1 MEFRERLKALRKEI
15 GMTQIELGEKLN
27 YGSTAIANYEA
38 GRNQPSI
45 PDLMKIASIFNVS
58 MDYLLCVSD
67 IRHPYEVSE
76 ETVAMHKFH
85 QYYTQLNEESKKEL
99 FTYMRYL
106 VYKQGDTPVKDKAY
120 GEQEV
125 KPILLKAAQK
135 SEEYK

>member
-45 PDLMKIASIFNVS
+45 PDLMKIASIFDVS

-106 VYKQGDTPVKDKAY
+106 VYKQGDTPEKDKAY
-120 GEQEV
+120 GEQKV
-125 KPILLKAAQK
+125 KPILLKASQK

>member
-45 PDLMKIASIFNVS
+45 PDLMKIASIFDVS

-67 IRHPYEVSE
+67 IRRPYEVSE

-99 FTYMRYL
+99 LTYMRYL
-106 VYKQGDTPVKDKAY
+106 VYKQEDAPVKDKAY

-125 KPILLKAAQK
+125 KPILLKASQK
-135 SEEYK
+135 SEDYK

>member
-45 PDLMKIASIFNVS
+45 PDLMKIASIFDVS

-125 KPILLKAAQK
+125 KPLLLKAAQK

>member
-15 GMTQIELGEKLN
+15 GLTQIELGEKLN

-45 PDLMKIASIFNVS
+45 PDLMKIASIFDVS

-85 QYYTQLNEESKKEL
+85 QYYTLLNVESKKEL

-106 VYKQGDTPVKDKAY
+106 VYKQGDTPAKDKAY

>member
-45 PDLMKIASIFNVS
+45 PDLMKIASIFDVS

-85 QYYTQLNEESKKEL
+85 QYYTQLNEESRKEL

>member
-45 PDLMKIASIFNVS
+45 PDLMKIASIFDVS

-67 IRHPYEVSE
+67 IRHPYKVSQ
-76 ETVAMHKFH
+76 ETADFHRFH
-85 QYYTQLNEESKKEL
+85 QHYTQLNENSKEEL
-99 FTYMRYL
+99 LSYMRYL
-106 VYKQGDTPVKDKAY
+106 AYKQNNTPVKDKAY
-120 GEQEV
+120 GEQEI
-125 KPILLKAAQK
+125 KPVLLKASQK

>member
-45 PDLMKIASIFNVS
+45 PDLMKIASIFDVS

-120 GEQEV
+120 CEQEV

>member
-45 PDLMKIASIFNVS
+45 PDLMKIASIFDVS

-67 IRHPYEVSE
+67 IRHPYAVSE

-106 VYKQGDTPVKDKAY
+106 VYKQEDTPVKDKAY

-125 KPILLKAAQK
+125 KPILLKASQK

>member
-45 PDLMKIASIFNVS
+45 PDLMKIASIFDVS

-106 VYKQGDTPVKDKAY
+106 VYKQGDTPVSLP
-120 GEQEV
+120 GN
-125 KPILLKAAQK
+125 LLNP
-135 SEEYK
+135 ECT

>member
-45 PDLMKIASIFNVS
+45 PDLMKIASIFDVS

-76 ETVAMHKFH
+76 ETIALHKFH

>member
-45 PDLMKIASIFNVS
+45 PDLMKIASIFDVS

-85 QYYTQLNEESKKEL
+85 QYYTQLNEESKKDL

-106 VYKQGDTPVKDKAY
+106 VYKQGDTPEKDKAY

-125 KPILLKAAQK
+125 KPILLKASQK

>member
-45 PDLMKIASIFNVS
+45 PDLMKIASIFDVS

-67 IRHPYEVSE
+67 IRRPYEVSE
-76 ETVAMHKFH
+76 ETMALHKFH

>member
-45 PDLMKIASIFNVS
+45 PDLMKIASIFDVS

-106 VYKQGDTPVKDKAY
+106 VYKQGDTPVKDKTY

>member
-45 PDLMKIASIFNVS
+45 PDLMKIASIFDVS

-106 VYKQGDTPVKDKAY
+106 VYRQGDTPVKDKAY

-125 KPILLKAAQK
+125 KPILLKASQK

>member
-45 PDLMKIASIFNVS
+45 PDLMKIASIFDVS

-67 IRHPYEVSE
+67 IRHPYAVSQ
-76 ETVAMHKFH
+76 ETLALNKFY
-85 QYYTQLNEESKKEL
+85 QYYTQLNEESKDEL
-99 FTYMRYL
+99 LTYMRYL
-106 VYKQGDTPVKDKAY
+106 VFKQGDAPAKDKTY
-120 GEQEV
+120 GEQDV
-125 KPILLKAAQK
+125 KPVLLKASQK
-135 SEEYK
+135 PEEYK

>member
-45 PDLMKIASIFNVS
+45 PDLMKIASIFDVS

-106 VYKQGDTPVKDKAY
+106 VYKQGDTPEKDKTY

>member
-45 PDLMKIASIFNVS
+45 PDLMKIASIFDVS

-99 FTYMRYL
+99 LTYMRYL
-106 VYKQGDTPVKDKAY
+106 VYKQEDAPVKDKAY

-125 KPILLKAAQK
+125 KPILLKASQK

>member
-45 PDLMKIASIFNVS
+45 PDLMKIASIFDVS

-67 IRHPYEVSE
+67 IRRPYEVSE

-99 FTYMRYL
+99 LTYMRYL
-106 VYKQGDTPVKDKAY
+106 VFKQGDAPVKDKAY

-125 KPILLKAAQK
+125 KPILLKASQK

>member
-45 PDLMKIASIFNVS
+45 PDLMKIASIFDVS

-106 VYKQGDTPVKDKAY
+106 VYKQEDTPVKDKAY

-125 KPILLKAAQK
+125 KPILLKASQK

>member
-45 PDLMKIASIFNVS
+45 PDLMKIASIFDVS

-106 VYKQGDTPVKDKAY
+106 VYKQGDTPTKDKAY

>member
-45 PDLMKIASIFNVS
+45 PDLMKIASIFDVS

-106 VYKQGDTPVKDKAY
+106 VYKHGDTPEKDKAY

-125 KPILLKAAQK
+125 KPILLKASQK

>member
-45 PDLMKIASIFNVS
+45 PDLMKIASIFDVS

-67 IRHPYEVSE
+67 IRRPYEVSE
-76 ETVAMHKFH
+76 ETMALHKFH

-99 FTYMRYL
+99 LTYMRYL
-106 VYKQGDTPVKDKAY
+106 VYKQKDAPVKDKAY

-125 KPILLKAAQK
+125 KPILLKASQK

>member
-45 PDLMKIASIFNVS
+45 PDLMKIASIFDVS

-76 ETVAMHKFH
+76 ETVAMHKFR

>member
-45 PDLMKIASIFNVS
+45 PDLMKIASIFDVS

-106 VYKQGDTPVKDKAY
+106 VYKQGDTPEKDKAY

-125 KPILLKAAQK
+125 KPILLKASQK

>member
-45 PDLMKIASIFNVS
+45 PDLMKIASIFDVS

-135 SEEYK
+135 AEEYK

>member
-45 PDLMKIASIFNVS
+45 PDLMKIASIFDVS

-85 QYYTQLNEESKKEL
+85 QYYTQLNEESKKDL

-106 VYKQGDTPVKDKAY
+106 VYKQGDTPEKDKAY

>member
-45 PDLMKIASIFNVS
+45 PDLMKIASIFDVS

-125 KPILLKAAQK
+125 KPILLKASQK

>member
-45 PDLMKIASIFNVS
+45 PDLMKIASIFDVS

-67 IRHPYEVSE
+67 IRRPYEVSE

>member
-45 PDLMKIASIFNVS
+45 PDLMKIASIFDVS

-85 QYYTQLNEESKKEL
+85 QYYTQLNEESRKEL

-106 VYKQGDTPVKDKAY
+106 VFKQGDTPVKDKAY

>member
-45 PDLMKIASIFNVS
+45 PDLMKIASIFDVS

-85 QYYTQLNEESKKEL
+85 QYYTQLNEESKKDL

-125 KPILLKAAQK
+125 KPILLKASQK

>member
-45 PDLMKIASIFNVS
+45 PDLMKIASIFDVS

-67 IRHPYEVSE
+67 IRHPYAVSE
-76 ETVAMHKFH
+76 ETMALHKFH

-99 FTYMRYL
+99 LVYMRYL
-106 VYKQGDTPVKDKAY
+106 VYKQEDAPVKDKTY

-125 KPILLKAAQK
+125 KPVLLKASQK

>member
-45 PDLMKIASIFNVS
+45 PDLMKIASIFDVS

-67 IRHPYEVSE
+67 IRRPYEVSE

-99 FTYMRYL
+99 LTYMRYL
-106 VYKQGDTPVKDKAY
+106 VYKQEDAPVKDKAY

-125 KPILLKAAQK
+125 KPILLKASQK

>member
-45 PDLMKIASIFNVS
+45 PDLMKIASIFDVS

-67 IRHPYEVSE
+67 IRHPYEVSK

-85 QYYTQLNEESKKEL
+85 QYYTQLNEESKK
-99 FTYMRYL
+99 
-106 VYKQGDTPVKDKAY
+106 
-120 GEQEV
+120 
-125 KPILLKAAQK
+125 
-135 SEEYK
+135 

>member
-1 MEFRERLKALRKEI
+1 MEFRERLKVLRKEI

-45 PDLMKIASIFNVS
+45 PDLMKIASIFDVS

-85 QYYTQLNEESKKEL
+85 QYYTQLNEESKKDL

-106 VYKQGDTPVKDKAY
+106 VYKQGDTPEKDKAY

>member
-45 PDLMKIASIFNVS
+45 PDLMKIASIFDVS